1 MPFANVIKTSVIMLC
16 LVEELTE
23 LGPYAL
29 NSAHEGSKR
38 SSSIDS
44 NVSND
49 EPIRSNVFGHNE
61 AANFTRPGSDQGP
74 LYLFGNLTR

>member
-1 MPFANVIKTSVIMLC
+1 MPFPDVIKASVIMLC

-23 LGPYAL
+23 VGPYTL
-29 NSAHEGSKR
+29 NSAHEGSER

-61 AANFTRPGSDQGP
+61 AANFTCPGSDQGP